1 MGVAANMW
9 VDVYE
14 YTDVQ
19 GNPLPTGDPFD
30 PYANWWTRRRAD
42 VPCYG
47 EVLCGQL
54 RDFIFG
60 DREGEFWRL
69 FLDRGLL
76 EVLGR
81 SDREFARRWLVR
93 KPAVSQNDEAVSWL
107 VDFAPYVYDGPLEHI
122 EAYVKV
128 LDPEPWNRD

>member
-1 MGVAANMW
+1 MGVIANMR

-14 YTDVQ
+14 YTDLQ
-19 GNPLPTGDPFD
+19 GNPLPTSDPFD

-47 EVLCGQL
+47 EVLSGQL

-69 FLDRGLL
+69 FMDRGLL
-76 EVLGR
+76 ETIGR
-81 SDREFARRWLVR
+81 QDREFARRWLVR
-93 KPAVSQNDEAVSWL
+93 KPAVGPGDNAVAWL
-107 VDFAPYVYDGPLEHI
+107 VDFAPYVFDEPLKHI

>member
-1 MGVAANMW
+1 MSVIPNMQ

-14 YTDVQ
+14 YTDLQ
-19 GNPLPTGDPFD
+19 GNPLPTDDPFD
-30 PYANWWTRRRAD
+30 PYSNWWTRRRAD

-47 EVLCGQL
+47 EVLSGQL

-69 FLDRGLL
+69 FMDRGLL
-76 EVLGR
+76 EAIGR
-81 SDREFARRWLVR
+81 QDREFARRWMLR
-93 KPAVSQNDEAVSWL
+93 KPAVGPGGEAVCWL
-107 VDFAPYVYDGPLEHI
+107 VDFAPYVFSDPLGHI
-122 EAYVKV
+122 ECYTKV